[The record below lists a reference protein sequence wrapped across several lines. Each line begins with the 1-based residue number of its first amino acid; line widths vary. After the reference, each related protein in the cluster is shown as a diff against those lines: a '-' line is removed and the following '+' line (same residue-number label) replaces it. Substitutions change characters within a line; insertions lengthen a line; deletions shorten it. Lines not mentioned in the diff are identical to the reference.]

1 MRDMTYPRQDWSY
14 VQERIRERAKQLGIY
29 SKAALQRATGLS
41 APTVAD
47 FYGGP
52 KVRATGNNRHPETI
66 PKLCDALGWEHDAID
81 RLMAGEEPILV
92 DADATPSNVRRLPN
106 PIDAIAE
113 RISAVERTQS
123 EGLEAMTAVFDR
135 LDELSRQLRQLSEK
149 VDRQDQT
156 ETPNATGES

>member
-1 MRDMTYPRQDWSY
+1 M
-14 VQERIRERAKQLGIY
+14 E
-29 SKAALQRATGLS
+29 ALRLSQSDLARATGLS
-41 APTVAD
+41 E
-47 FYGGP
+47 
-52 KVRATGNNRHPETI
+52 KTI
-66 PKLCDALGWEHDAID
+66 SNVLSTDNGSKRKTRWALCDALGWTQDSID